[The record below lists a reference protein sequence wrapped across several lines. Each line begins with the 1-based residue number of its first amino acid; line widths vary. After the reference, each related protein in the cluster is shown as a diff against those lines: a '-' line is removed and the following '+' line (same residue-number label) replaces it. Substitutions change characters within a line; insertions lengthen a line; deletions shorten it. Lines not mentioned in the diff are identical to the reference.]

1 MSRGMVPA
9 PALPPVVTNMPSP
22 IYPAM
27 SPYHSEYSKLVKIKL
42 YKLNIIFRYINYFIK
57 MFNTLILLCV

>member
-1 MSRGMVPA
+1 MSRGKVPA

-27 SPYHSEYSKLVKIKL
+27 SPYHSEYSKLVIVVIFLSKIYIMFL
-42 YKLNIIFRYINYFIK
+42 YDKYV
-57 MFNTLILLCV
+57 M